1 MIKETL
7 YASVTEGLKLD
18 EAMRSPEQL
27 NADRLKVLSEA
38 AISSRL

>member
-7 YASVTEGLKLD
+7 YADVTKELLKD
-18 EAMRSPEQL
+18 ESMRSPDAL
-27 NADRLKVLSEA
+27 NADRLKVLTEA